1 MQSPS
6 PWFDR
11 VAAHARRLRHDEAG
25 ATAIEYGL
33 LVAGIG
39 IAISV
44 ALFSIGENIK
54 VVLYE
59 RLLAM
64 FVQG

>member
-1 MQSPS
+1 MQSRS
-6 PWFDR
+6 PWFQR
-11 VAAHARRLRHDEAG
+11 VAAHARRVRGDEAG

-39 IAISV
+39 LAVSV
-44 ALFSIGENIK
+44 AVFSIGENIK

-59 RLLAM
+59 RLIAM
-64 FVQG
+64 FAS